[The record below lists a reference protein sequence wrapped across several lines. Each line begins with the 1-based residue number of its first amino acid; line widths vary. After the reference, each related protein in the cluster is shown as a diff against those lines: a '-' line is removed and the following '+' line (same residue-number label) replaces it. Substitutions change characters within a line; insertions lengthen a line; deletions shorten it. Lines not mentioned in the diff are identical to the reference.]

1 MSESIRHYKPLH
13 QGSISCLAL
22 LLILLPIALLAQNA
36 QPAEH
41 DSGHA
46 SSRASNCD
54 LVLNVRDAARCIAE
68 VPAAATI
75 PKLDSTHTYDL
86 AELIDIAESSS
97 PEARIAWAQAKQ
109 SLERTGID
117 RAEYLPLMSFATQAE
132 DARVLVPFPKPIAP
146 RGYVTVEDPTLSAEL
161 ELQYSIL
168 DFGRRSRLE
177 SAKAVE
183 IASTLRLGRTQQTVE
198 YSVATQ
204 FYRTQQAQGELDAAQ
219 AILQTAETLEDSA
232 QSEFDHGRATLP
244 DLQNAKAGAAE
255 ARLSLAAAEGAVK
268 KEKLALTEAIGIEP
282 TDEIALAPQSTDE
295 SEAFESSVE
304 TLIQTAWKARPDLL
318 ARAQDLRHSQQDYKT
333 ARSAYL
339 PSVDFHAAGG
349 QTAIW
354 PSADYG
360 DLGHGSI
367 ATWSGLAEL
376 RWEVFNGARRHE
388 VSSSLAE
395 EKAAAE
401 QQRATQDA
409 VTRQVWEA
417 YVDYQTA
424 LQQEQAA
431 QSFLS
436 AAQTSYNSS
445 LDAFRYGVRSLVD
458 VVEAERQLA
467 QARLGAVRARAS
479 RLQSE
484 ISLSYATGEMLHDDS
499 SPTRIQ
505 P

>member
-1 MSESIRHYKPLH
+1 ML
-13 QGSISCLAL
+13 
-22 LLILLPIALLAQNA
+22 NW
-36 QPAEH
+36 
-41 DSGHA
+41 
-46 SSRASNCD
+46 SS
-54 LVLNVRDAARCIAE
+54 
-68 VPAAATI
+68 
-75 PKLDSTHTYDL
+75 
-86 AELIDIAESSS
+86 
-97 PEARIAWAQAKQ
+97 
-109 SLERTGID
+109 
-117 RAEYLPLMSFATQAE
+117 
-132 DARVLVPFPKPIAP
+132 
-146 RGYVTVEDPTLSAEL
+146 
-161 ELQYSIL
+161 
-168 DFGRRSRLE
+168 
-177 SAKAVE
+177 
-183 IASTLRLGRTQQTVE
+183 
-198 YSVATQ
+198 
-204 FYRTQQAQGELDAAQ
+204 
-219 AILQTAETLEDSA
+219 
-232 QSEFDHGRATLP
+232 HGRATLP

-255 ARLSLAAAEGAVK
+255 ARLDLATAEGEVK

-282 TDEIALAPQSTDE
+282 GDEINIAPQSADE

-367 ATWSGLAEL
+367 ATWSVQAEL
-376 RWEVFNGARRHE
+376 HWEIFNGARRHE

-467 QARLGAVRARAS
+467 QARLGAVRARAG

-484 ISLSYATGEMLHDDS
+484 VSLSYASGEMLQDDS